1 MRLCPAM
8 RDGRPVHL
16 RESLGLTLIARCDL
30 LRRVLVLKFTTESAA
45 GSTVAM
51 EAFYLVRRF
60 GPGGLLVQVKHA
72 LHEFH
77 DAIVRGLLM
86 VQIMLLLL
94 PTESA
99 RLAGRSKSKG
109 WNGIR
114 MKSRSKTKNK

>member
-1 MRLCPAM
+1 
-8 RDGRPVHL
+8 VHAVVP
-16 RESLGLTLIARCDL
+16 GDARKA
-30 LRRVLVLKFTTESAA
+30 RRVQLVAFSNA
-45 GSTVAM
+45 GRFDVAM

-109 WNGIR
+109 
-114 MKSRSKTKNK
+114 